1 MYRNEAQCILKEMC
15 YEVEEKDKEATVTE
29 LEKIE
34 ESEESTMRT
43 LRIFLRNIV
52 TRLAQDK
59 RFKEF
64 TKPVDLEEVPDYQKV
79 VEHPMDLS
87 TIMCNIDSHQY
98 QTVKDML
105 EGLGHTNTQQP
116 HNCDSFEKSEK
127 KFQGSLPYKIYVTRL
142 GLQCTSRFG
151 V

>member
-1 MYRNEAQCILKEMC
+1 MC
-15 YEVEEKDKEATVTE
+15 YEVEEKDKESTVTE
-29 LEKIE
+29 VEKIE

-87 TIMCNIDSHQY
+87 TIMCKIDSHQY

-105 EGLGHTNTQQP
+105 EGLRDTNTR
-116 HNCDSFEKSEK
+116 
-127 KFQGSLPYKIYVTRL
+127 I
-142 GLQCTSRFG
+142 
-151 V
+151 